1 MKLKKKKLCKQNQSV
16 KKSLVEMREES
27 GQLIKEVQD
36 DQPVN
41 TMLCKK
47 VNELGK
53 KVKLE

>member
-1 MKLKKKKLCKQNQSV
+1 
-16 KKSLVEMREES
+16 MREES
-27 GQLIKEVQD
+27 DQLIKEVQD